1 MIRMNTME
9 LLSPAGDMESLK
21 TAVRCGADAVY
32 IGGPQFSA
40 RKNAKNFTEEE
51 IKEAVDFCH
60 LRCVRV
66 YVAVNILIKEEEFP
80 KALSYAKRL
89 IALGTD
95 GLIIQDL
102 GLLSAV
108 RSLSDGVRINA
119 STQMTVCD
127 TYGAKL
133 LEALGVNRAVLA
145 RELSEKQI
153 ASIRN
158 NTNMELETFVHGAL
172 CISWSGQCL
181 MSSIIGGRSGNR
193 GACAQ
198 PCRLPYTL
206 FVDGKPV
213 TKTKPLL
220 STKDLCLARDMKKVC
235 AISDSAKIEGRMKSP
250 EYAGVVTKIY
260 KKALTDDVKEEE
272 IADMLSFFS
281 RGGSSKGYFEGRTF
295 GEMMDQGEAG
305 KISASRESVIE
316 IKNAEYEK
324 KRKISFTMTAKEG
337 KPLALFATCD
347 GFCASAEGDAC
358 QTAKNGV
365 PNKERMAKQL
375 KKLGET
381 PFEPEHIEIILGGTP
396 FVAVS
401 AINSLRR
408 EACALLEKQICDS
421 FCKDVQD
428 IPLAEEETVKKK
440 GKPLLCVQVRTRAQ
454 WQAAKKAGVDEIYV
468 SKTLWD
474 AEEEKNAVCA
484 LPALTAEG
492 ETSETNADCV
502 LVQNVGQILPMQ
514 GKRLYGGER
523 LNVTNSKTAKALQEL
538 GFSRVTLS
546 LELNINEMKK
556 IVASVPTEIVVY
568 GRIPVMLIE
577 NCIIKSHYKCI
588 NGQGE
593 AVLVDRKG
601 ERFPVVCEGCRNVIY
616 NSVPLYM
623 ADKMKDVLSAN
634 PDAIRLMFTTESGE
648 ETEKIIAAYQN
659 ALKGIPVATSVEHI
673 TRGHFYRGVE

>member
-1 MIRMNTME
+1 ME

-60 LRCVRV
+60 LRCVKV

-80 KALSYAKRL
+80 AALAYARRL

-108 RSLSDGVRINA
+108 RRLSDSVRINA

-127 TYGAKL
+127 TYGARL
-133 LEALGVNRAVLA
+133 LETLGVNRAVLA

-158 NTNMELETFVHGAL
+158 HTNMELEVFVHGAL

-181 MSSIIGGRSGNR
+181 LSSVIGGRSGNR

-206 FVDGKPV
+206 YADGKPV
-213 TKTKPLL
+213 TKTMPLL
-220 STKDLCLARDMKKVC
+220 STKDLCLAKDMEKVC

-260 KKALTDDVKEEE
+260 KKALDGGVEEKE

-281 RGGSSKGYFEGRTF
+281 RGGSSKGYFEGRAF
-295 GEMMDQGEAG
+295 GDMMDRGEAG

-324 KRKISFTMTAKEG
+324 KRKVSFTLTAKEG
-337 KPLALFATCD
+337 EPLKLFATCD
-347 GFCASAEGDAC
+347 GFCAHAEGDIC
-358 QTAKNGV
+358 QTAKNGA
-365 PNKERMAKQL
+365 PDKERMTQQL
-375 KKLGET
+375 RKLGDT
-381 PFEPEHIEIILGGTP
+381 PFEADDIEMILEGIP

-408 EACALLEKQICDS
+408 EACACLEKQICDA
-421 FCKDVQD
+421 FVKEVQD
-428 IPLAEEETVKKK
+428 LPPEERETVKEK
-440 GKPLLCVQVRTRAQ
+440 GKPLLCVQVRTRDQ

-468 SKTLWD
+468 SEKLWN
-474 AEEEKNAVCA
+474 AEEEKGAVCA
-484 LPALTAEG
+484 LPALTMEG
-492 ETSETNADCV
+492 ETSKTNADCV
-502 LVQNVGQILPMQ
+502 LVQNIGQIMPMQ

-523 LNVTNSKTAKALQEL
+523 LNVTNSKTAKALAEL

-546 LELNINEMKK
+546 LELNLNEMKQ
-556 IVASVPTEIVVY
+556 IATSVPTEVVVY

-577 NCIIKSHYKCI
+577 NCIIKSHYRCK

-593 AVLVDRKG
+593 IALVDRKG
-601 ERFPVVCEGCRNVIY
+601 ERFPVVCEGCRNVVY

-634 PDAIRLMFTTESGE
+634 PDAVRLMFTTESGE

-659 ALKGIPVATSVEHI
+659 ALKGKPVATSIERI